1 MAAAI
6 GIIGILIV
14 FGLIIGFHEFGHFVV
29 AKLTGVGVHEF
40 SIGFGPA
47 LFSKTYHGTRYS
59 VRMIPLGGY
68 VQMVGEDNEEEKGMS
83 GNFNERP
90 YYAKFATLFAGAFMN
105 FVLAFLVFTIVALA
119 IGHPLPG
126 KKVYVAGV
134 QPFSPAEKAGI
145 KADDV
150 IIEVNGVH
158 PTAPEQVVK
167 AIRGNNPPVK
177 MVVEREGKQIAYTI
191 QPKKLLTIDP
201 QAGGWLFRMR
211 EYNGIGIVSDNTSGE
226 LKRDSF
232 GVAVMSSGTEVA
244 YRIKEAIAQV
254 ASLVTGNIP
263 LNQVSS
269 FLGIG
274 KISYGA
280 AQGAVKT
287 HAGLADYLRLIGVLS
302 IYIGFFN
309 LLPVPMLDG
318 SRMLFVTIEAII
330 RKPFDKKKEAIV
342 HMVGLALLLALVA
355 YATFNDILRLSGK
368 G

>member
-1 MAAAI
+1 MAAAV

-14 FGLIIGFHEFGHFVV
+14 FGLIIGFHEFGHFIV

-47 LFSKTYHGTRYS
+47 LFSKNYHGTKYS

-68 VQMVGEDNEEEKGMS
+68 VQMVGEDNEEEKGMT

-105 FVLAFLVFTIVALA
+105 FVLAFLVFTIVAVA

-134 QPFSPAEKAGI
+134 QPYSPAEKAGV

-158 PTAPEQVVK
+158 PTEPEQVVK
-167 AIRGNNPPVK
+167 AIRGNKPPVK
-177 MVVEREGKQIAYTI
+177 MIIERDGKQFTYSI
-191 QPKKLLTIDP
+191 QPKKLVTVDP
-201 QAGGWLFRMR
+201 QAGGWLYRMR
-211 EYNGIGIVSDNTSGE
+211 EYNGIGIVSDNSSGQ
-226 LKRDSF
+226 LGRDSF
-232 GVAVMSSGTEVA
+232 GTAVANGGLEVA
-244 YRIKEAIAQV
+244 YRIKDAIAQV

-280 AQGAVKT
+280 SQDAVKSGG
-287 HAGLADYLRLIGVLS
+287 GLANYLRLLGALS

-309 LLPVPMLDG
+309 LLPIPMLDG

-342 HMVGLALLLALVA
+342 HLVGLALLLALVA